1 MAAWT
6 SSNTWS
12 AMADWEDVRRIAL
25 GLPETTE
32 RDRDG
37 KLQWLVR
44 DKLVA
49 WERPLRAADLAF
61 LGSAAPDGPVLATR
75 VEHLGLKD
83 ALVANDPNVYFTTP
97 HFNGYPAILVRLER
111 ISVPDLEA
119 LMVDAWLARAPT
131 RLARF
136 ETAVEA
142 VINGDL
148 GELEHLVAEHPR
160 LVHERSALAH
170 RATLLHYLA
179 ANGVEDR
186 RQKTPANAV
195 AVARLLLEAG
205 AEPDALADM
214 YDGQYPTLSM
224 LVSSAHPAQ
233 AGLQVAL
240 VDTLLD
246 HGAAVEGRGSGLW
259 ISPLM
264 TALAFGYLD
273 AAQALVRRG
282 ARVES
287 LAAAAGLGLFDEAR
301 RMLPS
306 ADALTRHRALALAAQ
321 HGHTS
326 VLELLL
332 DAGEDPNRYNPE
344 GNHAHSTPL
353 HQAVWSNHLDTVRL
367 LVERGAR
374 LDLRDTVH
382 HGTPL
387 GWAEFGRRAE
397 IAAYLHGL
405 SGQA

>member
-1 MAAWT
+1 
-6 SSNTWS
+6 
-12 AMADWEDVRRIAL
+12 MADWEDVRRLAL

-37 KLQWLVR
+37 QLQWLVR

-49 WERPLRAADLAF
+49 WERPLRKSDLMA
-61 LGSAAPDGPVLATR
+61 LGPAAPDGPILATR
-75 VEHLGLKD
+75 VEHVGVKD
-83 ALVANDPNVYFTTP
+83 ALIANDPEVYFTTP

-111 ISVPDLEA
+111 ISVPDLED
-119 LMVDAWLARAPT
+119 LIVDAWLARAPT

-136 ETAVEA
+136 ESAVES
-142 VINGDL
+142 VVNGDL
-148 GELEHLVAEHPR
+148 GELERLLAEHPR

-170 RATLLHYLA
+170 RATLLHYIA

-195 AVARLLLEAG
+195 AIARLLLEAG
-205 AEPDALADM
+205 AEADALADM

-224 LVSSAHPAQ
+224 LVSSAHPAR

-240 VDTLLD
+240 LDTLVD

-259 ISPLM
+259 VSPLM

-282 ARVES
+282 ARVDN
-287 LAAAAGLGLFDEAR
+287 LAAASGLGLLDEAR

-321 HGHTS
+321 HGRTTI
-326 VLELLL
+326 LALLL
-332 DAGEDPNRYNPE
+332 DADEDPNRYNPE

-374 LDLRDTVH
+374 LDLRDTIH

-387 GWAEFGRRAE
+387 GWAEFGHRTQ
-397 IAAYLHGL
+397 IAAYLRGL
-405 SGQA
+405 PGQG